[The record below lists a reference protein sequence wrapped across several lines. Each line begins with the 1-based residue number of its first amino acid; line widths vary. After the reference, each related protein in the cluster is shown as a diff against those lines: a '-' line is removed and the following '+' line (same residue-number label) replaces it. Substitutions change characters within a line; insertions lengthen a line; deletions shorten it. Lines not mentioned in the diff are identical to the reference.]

1 MKVISSDLF
10 RNTDMDKTRIYIKSC
25 YKDNPRLL
33 FYYLALSYCREENY
47 EKAEKYFISALNA
60 GLKNY
65 LIYYNIG
72 VLHIEKQEYFKAEAY
87 IKKSIELNRQF
98 DKSYINLAYIYYETG
113 DIKRA
118 YRTIKSGTIYA
129 NCRELKNLEEKLL
142 FKINALL

>member
-1 MKVISSDLF
+1 MKWVSSDLF
-10 RNTDMDKTRIYIKSC
+10 VSSDMDKIRPYIKSC

-47 EKAEKYFISALNA
+47 DKAEKYFISALNA

-65 LIYYNIG
+65 LVYYNLG
-72 VLHIEKQEYFKAEAY
+72 VLHIERHEFFKAEAY

-118 YRTIKSGTIYA
+118 YRTIKCGTIYA
-129 NCRELKNLEEKLL
+129 NCRELKNLEAKFLN
-142 FKINALL
+142 II